1 MKSIPASI
9 ATLAI
14 TLLATQMNAAQ
25 QQAATALV
33 YFGTYT
39 GKDSKGIYVSKLNL
53 ATGNLSTPELAAE
66 TRNPSFLALHPGGNF
81 LYSVGEVS
89 DVGPKKTGA
98 VNAFAIDI
106 QTGKLTALNQQESGG
121 AGPCHLVVDKTGQ
134 TVLVAN
140 YGGGSAASLPI
151 GKDGRLKSAASIMQ
165 HTGRSV
171 TPRQSQP
178 NAHSINVSPDNRF
191 AVCADLGLDKVLV
204 YKLDSAKST
213 LTPNDPP
220 HTAVTGASGPRHFT
234 FLPNSKFAYVINE
247 MTCTTTA
254 FTYDAKAGTLIE
266 IQTLSTLPKGETV
279 QKGYSTA
286 EIQAHP
292 TGKFIYGSNRGHDT
306 IAVYSVDEK
315 SGRLTLTQSQST
327 LGKTPRNFG
336 VDPTGRWLIAANQSS
351 DTVVVFAIDQKT
363 GELKPKGDPIAVPSP
378 VCVKF
383 LVLK

>member
-1 MKSIPASI
+1 M
-9 ATLAI
+9 LAI
-14 TLLATQMNAAQ
+14 TSLAPQMNAAQ
-25 QQAATALV
+25 QQSTTALV

-39 GKDSKGIYVSKLNL
+39 GNDSKGIYVSRLNL
-53 ATGNLSTPELAAE
+53 ATGDLSTPELAAE
-66 TRNPSFLALHPGGNF
+66 TRNPSFLALHPSGQF

-98 VNAFAIDI
+98 VNAFAIDTK
-106 QTGKLTALNQQESGG
+106 TGKLTALNQQESGG
-121 AGPCHLVVDKTGQ
+121 AGPCHLVVDKSGQ

-151 GKDGRLKSAASIMQ
+151 GKDGRLKPAASVMQ

-178 NAHSINVSPDNRF
+178 NAHSINISPDNRF
-191 AVCADLGLDKVLV
+191 AVCADLGIDKVLV

-213 LTPNDPP
+213 LAPNDPP
-220 HTAVTGASGPRHFT
+220 HTAVTPASGPRHFA

-254 FTYDAKAGTLIE
+254 FAYDAKAGTLKE
-266 IQTLSTLPKGETV
+266 IQTLSTLPNGETV

-292 TGKFIYGSNRGHDT
+292 TGKFVYGSNRGHDT
-306 IAVYSVDEK
+306 IAVYNVNET
-315 SGRLTLTQSQST
+315 SGKLTLVQNQST

-351 DTVVVFAIDQKT
+351 DTVAVFAIDQKT
-363 GELKPKGDPIAVPSP
+363 GELKAKGGTVAVPAP

-383 LVLK
+383 LLVK